1 MTAWVAEHGVPL
13 LLQVAATLPDTIVT
27 KQVQTDPGWFSKF
40 TSIASGLMTIA
51 LLVLTVFLVPA
62 AYNFRHTHKK
72 ISKLLDQVY
81 GDVQPV
87 MRHAAS
93 VADNLDYITTAIRVD
108 VQQLTRTVATA
119 NEQLLRAVRE
129 TEERV
134 ADFHALL
141 DVVQSE
147 AEDVFV
153 STASTVR
160 GVRAG
165 ARSLLS
171 ERERAR
177 LQSDEAEVL
186 DDEADELLA
195 EGGDEDELADAL
207 HATDTLD
214 DLEALDGYDR
224 ATPPDGWTDARPR
237 IRPRDPR
244 RG

>member
-1 MTAWVAEHGVPL
+1 MTAWVAEHGLPL
-13 LLQVAATLPDTIVT
+13 LLQAAAALPDTIVT
-27 KQVQTDPGWFSKF
+27 KQVETDPGWFSKF
-40 TSIASGLMTIA
+40 TSIASGVMTIA
-51 LLVLTVFLVPA
+51 LTVLTIFLVPA

-87 MRHAAS
+87 MRHAAN
-93 VADNLDYITTAIRVD
+93 VTDNLDYITTAIRVD

-119 NEQLLRAVRE
+119 NEQLMKAVRD
-129 TEERV
+129 TEQRV

-141 DVVQSE
+141 DVVQTE

-165 ARSLLS
+165 TRALLD
-171 ERERAR
+171 ERERER
-177 LQSDEAEVL
+177 MVSDEAEAL

-195 EGGDEDELADAL
+195 EGGDDPELAMLEA
-207 HATDTLD
+207 HDTMI
-214 DLEALDGYDR
+214 DLEEDHGYDR
-224 ATPPDGWTDARPR
+224 ASPSDGWSEPRPR

>member
-1 MTAWVAEHGVPL
+1 MTAWVAEQGLTL
-13 LLQVAATLPDTIVT
+13 LLQAAATLPDTIVT

-40 TSIASGLMTIA
+40 TSIASGIMTIA
-51 LLVLTVFLVPA
+51 LTVLTIFLVPA
-62 AYNFRHTHKK
+62 AYRFRHTHAK
-72 ISKLLDQVY
+72 IAKLLDQVY

-87 MRHAAS
+87 MRHAAN
-93 VADNLDYITTAIRVD
+93 VTDNLDYITTAIRVD
-108 VQQLTRTVATA
+108 VQQLTRTVSTA
-119 NEQLLRAVRE
+119 NEQLMRAVRE
-129 TEERV
+129 TEQRV

-165 ARSLLS
+165 ARSLMH
-171 ERERAR
+171 ERDRQR
-177 LQSDEAEVL
+177 LVSDEEDAL

-195 EGGDEDELADAL
+195 EGGDNELADLAAL
-207 HATDTLD
+207 DTLD
-214 DLEALDGYDR
+214 DLEEDDGYDR
-224 ATPPDGWTDARPR
+224 ATPPDGWPEPRPR
-237 IRPRDPR
+237 IRPR

>member
-1 MTAWVAEHGVPL
+1 MTAWVAEHGLPL
-13 LLQVAATLPDTIVT
+13 LLQAAAALPDTIVT

-40 TSIASGLMTIA
+40 TSIASGIMTIA
-51 LLVLTVFLVPA
+51 LTVLTIFLVPA
-62 AYNFRHTHKK
+62 AYRFRHTHAK

-87 MRHAAS
+87 MRHAAN
-93 VADNLDYITTAIRVD
+93 VTDNLDYITTAIRVD

-119 NEQLLRAVRE
+119 NEQLIRAVRD
-129 TEERV
+129 TEQRV

-165 ARSLLS
+165 ARTLMD
-171 ERERAR
+171 ERKRAR
-177 LQSDEAEVL
+177 LHSEEADTL

-195 EGGDEDELADAL
+195 EGGDDPELAALDA
-207 HATDTLD
+207 ADPLD
-214 DLEALDGYDR
+214 DLEEDDGYDR
-224 ATPPDGWTDARPR
+224 ATPSDGWPEPRPR
-237 IRPRDPR
+237 IRPR

>member
-1 MTAWVAEHGVPL
+1 MTAWVAEQGLTL
-13 LLQVAATLPDTIVT
+13 LLQAAATLPDTIVT
-27 KQVQTDPGWFSKF
+27 KQVETDPGWFSKF
-40 TSIASGLMTIA
+40 TSIASGIMTIA
-51 LLVLTVFLVPA
+51 LTVLTIFLVPA
-62 AYNFRHTHKK
+62 AYRFRHTHSR

-93 VADNLDYITTAIRVD
+93 VTDNLDYITTAIRVD
-108 VQQLTRTVATA
+108 VQQLTRTVSTA
-119 NEQLLRAVRE
+119 NEQLLKAVRE
-129 TEERV
+129 TEQRV

-165 ARSLLS
+165 ARSLMS
-171 ERERAR
+171 ERDRERLVSEEEDA
-177 LQSDEAEVL
+177 L

-195 EGGDEDELADAL
+195 EGDDELADAFE
-207 HATDTLD
+207 AADTLD
-214 DLEALDGYDR
+214 DLEEDDGYDR
-224 ATPPDGWTDARPR
+224 PTPPDRWPEPRPR
-237 IRPRDPR
+237 IRPR